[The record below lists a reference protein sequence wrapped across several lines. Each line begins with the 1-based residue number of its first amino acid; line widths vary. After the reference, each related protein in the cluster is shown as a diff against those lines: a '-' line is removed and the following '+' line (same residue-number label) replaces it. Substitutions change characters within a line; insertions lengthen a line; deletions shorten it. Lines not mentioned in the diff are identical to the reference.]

1 MSQEQRIEE
10 QMLSHEA
17 EKQVSQQVDKVEK
30 VDVDVQTD
38 LLKIFQGQADGV
50 SFEAQ
55 GLVKQDIRVQEI
67 KLQTD
72 SIDINPL
79 SVLFGQIELNQPV
92 NTTAR
97 IVLIEADINHAL
109 TSKFVRSKMQNF
121 ELNVDGEIV
130 GLQPQEIQIH
140 LLDGGKMA
148 FTGKVLLKE
157 KGNTRSISFTA
168 QVCPRTQDKPIMLE
182 NFNCTHGGEGIS
194 LEVVVALMQKVK
206 ELVNLPYYEY
216 EKTVFRVRNMDV
228 EKGNMTLLVDA
239 RLKQIPS
246 LDDLS

>member
-17 EKQVSQQVDKVEK
+17 EKQIFQQVDKVEK

-38 LLKIFQGQADGV
+38 LLKLFQGQADGV

-67 KLQTD
+67 KLKTD

-97 IVLIEADINHAL
+97 IILTEADINHAL
-109 TSKFVRSKMQNF
+109 TSKFVRSKMPNF
-121 ELNVDGEIV
+121 EFSVDGEIV

-140 LLDGGKMA
+140 LLDGGKIE

-182 NFNCTHGGEGIS
+182 SFQCTEGEGIS
-194 LEVVVALMQKVK
+194 LEVVAALIQKVK

-216 EKTVFRVRNMDV
+216 DKTVFRIRNMDV
-228 EKGNMTLLVDA
+228 EKSKITLLVDA
-239 RLKQIPS
+239 RLKEIPS
-246 LDDLS
+246 L

>member
-1 MSQEQRIEE
+1 MSEEQRLEE

-17 EKQVSQQVDKVEK
+17 KKQLSQQLDKAEK
-30 VDVDVQTD
+30 IDVDIQTD
-38 LLKIFQGQADGV
+38 FLKLLQGLADGV
-50 SFEAQ
+50 SVEGQ
-55 GLVKQDIRVQEI
+55 GLVKEDIRIQEI

-72 SIDINPL
+72 NVAVNPF
-79 SVLFGQIELNQPV
+79 SVLFGQVELNQPV

-97 IVLIEADINHAL
+97 IVMTEEDINRAL

-140 LLDGGKMA
+140 LLDGGQMA

-168 QVCPRTQDKPIMLE
+168 QVCPRTKDKPIILE
-182 NFNCTHGGEGIS
+182 SFKCTQGEGIS

-216 EKTVFRVRNMDV
+216 EKTVFCIRNMDV
-228 EKGNMTLLVDA
+228 QKGSMILLVDA

-246 LDDLS
+246 F